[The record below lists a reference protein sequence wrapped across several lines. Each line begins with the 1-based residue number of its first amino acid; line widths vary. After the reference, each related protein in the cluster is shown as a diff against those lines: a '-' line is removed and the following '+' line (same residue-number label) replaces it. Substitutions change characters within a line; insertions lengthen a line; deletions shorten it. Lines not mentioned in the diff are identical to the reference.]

1 LRIFLGA
8 NWTWTCE
15 QLVCTTHVP
24 ELNELKTVSGGLII
38 GASTTLTRIHHLLE
52 HLIETQPAHTTQ
64 AYKAMQMQ
72 LKWFAGTPIRN
83 VAAIGG
89 NVANASPIS
98 DLNPVLM
105 ACKVILLLI

>member
-1 LRIFLGA
+1 
-8 NWTWTCE
+8 
-15 QLVCTTHVP
+15 
-24 ELNELKTVSGGLII
+24 VSGGLII
-38 GASTTLTRIHHLLE
+38 GASTTLTRIHHLLD

>member
-1 LRIFLGA
+1 MGCLFFLAFFFG
-8 NWTWTCE
+8 
-15 QLVCTTHVP
+15 
-24 ELNELKTVSGGLII
+24 
-38 GASTTLTRIHHLLE
+38 
-52 HLIETQPAHTTQ
+52 Q
-64 AYKAMQMQ
+64 AYKAMLAQ

-105 ACKVILLLI
+105 ACKVPHLYPKPYTQTLSPKPLNPKPLNLHP